1 LFGLEG
7 DVAVAEHGEDAEGL
21 GFGVVVDE
29 VGLFLRLELE
39 VDVDALDELVDLAA
53 GLGLGD
59 VVVAGLGAPELED

>member
-1 LFGLEG
+1 
-7 DVAVAEHGEDAEGL
+7 L

-59 VVVAGLGAPELED
+59 VVVAGLGAPELQD